1 MSLAGDL
8 ALHGVVAFEGR
19 GDLHAGED
27 ADDKS
32 DCKTEKEPHAATVAD
47 RGLNCTRIEG

>member
-1 MSLAGDL
+1 MSLTGDL
-8 ALHGVVAFEGR
+8 ALHGVVAFEGC

-32 DCKTEKEPHAATVAD
+32 GCETEKEPHAATVAV
-47 RGLNCTRIEG
+47 RGLICTSKED